1 MVSSS
6 LQLFVIQVYNV
17 SKSVSIIFE
26 GEKGIHIIYNK
37 KRVLLLLQL
46 HPCDKCK
53 YLLPRTERQSHRY

>member
-1 MVSSS
+1 MLSSS

-26 GEKGIHIIYNK
+26 GERGIHIIYK

-46 HPCDKCK
+46 HPSDKCK